1 MLDFYQSK
9 GILRQMSCVETP
21 QQNSVVERK
30 HQHLLNVARA
40 LRFQAHLPFKFWGD
54 CILTSAHIINKIPT
68 PNLSNKSLYE
78 LMFSKHPSYDHL
90 KVFGCLCFSSTLL
103 RNKTK
108 FDPRA
113 APCLFLGYPY
123 GIKGYK
129 LLNLSDN
136 SVFISRHV
144 VFHEHIFPFS
154 SSEFKVDSNGCFVI
168 PKPLPD
174 IHFNE
179 SSPVHSTQTD
189 LDVDNVFNQT
199 SINSKVTPNL
209 SNSPNLTSP
218 ISIPISI
225 PPRRSTRTKCK
236 PGYLQHY
243 HCNLATQS
251 SSPVAISSASSE
263 SGKHYNLSSFINY
276 NMLSLA
282 YKHFN
287 LSVSSLIEPKFYHQ
301 AVSSP

>member
-1 MLDFYQSK
+1 
-9 GILRQMSCVETP
+9 
-21 QQNSVVERK
+21 VERK

-40 LRFQAHLPFKFWGD
+40 LRFQAHLPFKFSGD
-54 CILTSAHIINKIPT
+54 WILTSTHITNRIPT
-68 PNLSNKSLYE
+68 SNLSNKSPYE
-78 LMFSKHPSYDHL
+78 LLFSKPPYYDHL

-108 FDPRA
+108 FDPIA
-113 APCLFLGYPY
+113 VPCLFLGYLY
-123 GIKGYK
+123 VIKGYK

-136 SVFISRHV
+136 LVFISRNV

-154 SSEFKVDSNGCFVI
+154 SPKFKVDSNGCLVI

-179 SSPVHSTQTD
+179 SFPVHTTKRD
-189 LDVDNVFNQT
+189 LTIDNVFNQT
-199 SINSKVTPNL
+199 SINSEVTPNL
-209 SNSPNLTSP
+209 SNSPNLTTP
-218 ISIPISI
+218 FSIPIYI

-243 HCNLATQS
+243 HCNLATKS

-263 SGKHYNLSSFINY
+263 SGKRCSLSSF
-276 NMLSLA
+276 LD
-282 YKHFN
+282 
-287 LSVSSLIEPKFYHQ
+287 
-301 AVSSP
+301 